1 MDTTIISPTG
11 YEASHYEGICRL
23 LGQLTT
29 SDIAFTA
36 EDYQALV
43 DSPCSHLFLLQH
55 EEKVVGMLTLGEYL
69 SPTGSKAWI
78 EDVVVDEAC
87 RGKGFGRLL
96 VAHAIDYSKTRGIDT
111 VYLTS
116 NPKRVAANGLY
127 QSMGFVRKE
136 TNMYKLELNR

>member
-1 MDTTIISPTG
+1 MNIKIFSPTN
-11 YEASHYEGICRL
+11 YDTSHYEAICHL

-29 SDIAFTA
+29 RNIAFTV
-36 EDYQALV
+36 EDYHTLV
-43 DSPCSHLFLLQH
+43 TSSCSHFFLLQH